1 MVGRGFLPHTC
12 VYDTR
17 AQSAHTPWV
26 QSVCDVSACWF
37 IEVGLGTPSRYLANN
52 QLESLVIIIIIR
64 LQYESLGSCNTC
76 SGQTTMHSLQPW
88 MCGCVPTACGQH
100 TSPLTAAISSSS
112 FQLSAAAEHAVHAQ
126 PANLCVSQVLAV
138 AALV

>member
-1 MVGRGFLPHTC
+1 
-12 VYDTR
+12 
-17 AQSAHTPWV
+17 
-26 QSVCDVSACWF
+26 
-37 IEVGLGTPSRYLANN
+37 
-52 QLESLVIIIIIR
+52 
-64 LQYESLGSCNTC
+64 
-76 SGQTTMHSLQPW
+76 MHSLQPW